1 MRIMVEFKCEDGHIN
16 ERLVDS
22 ECTHIPC
29 LDCDKIANR
38 IVSAVRSKLDPISGD
53 FMGATR
59 QVGGTEHKS
68 YNKSARPTPNR
79 SPA

>member
-38 IVSAVRSKLDPISGD
+38 IVSAVRSKLDPY
-53 FMGATR
+53 
-59 QVGGTEHKS
+59 VW
-68 YNKSARPTPNR
+68 
-79 SPA
+79 